1 VVTGGSGPSD
11 AFLFRGYRRPDGKV
25 GTRNYV
31 AVLPTVACAND
42 VAERIAETHPAARP
56 LLHHQGCGQL
66 QPDLRLIER
75 TLIGLACNGNVGAV
89 LLVSLGCE
97 GVNVERIAEAIT
109 ATGKP
114 LVRVNIQEMGSSS
127 RAIRRGREA
136 CRSLGEDCRRSRRS
150 RCGPEG
156 LVVGIKCGASDM
168 TSGIASNP
176 AVGAMVDSLVVRG
189 GTVIVGE
196 TTEFLGA
203 EHLLVRRAATP
214 AVGRAIRRITR
225 EMQRRALA
233 AGGDMLGGQPSHG
246 NIQGGI
252 TTIEEKSLGAVS
264 KAGSGTVHGVLDYAE
279 RPPGPGL
286 YIMDGPGFEPQVL
299 TGLAAGG
306 AQVLVFGTGRGAPQ
320 GFPLT
325 PVVKVSGNPATCR
338 HLRTHIDVDV
348 SAIVTQGRAVAT
360 AGREVAAAVRA
371 AADGRLT
378 RAEHLGYDRTVDI
391 YTRGPSV

>member
-1 VVTGGSGPSD
+1 MATIRTTPASSFV
-11 AFLFRGYRRPDGKV
+11 FRGYRRPDGNT

-42 VAERIAETHPAARP
+42 VAERVAEAHPLARP

-66 QPDLRLIER
+66 QPDLKLIER

-97 GVNVERIAEAIT
+97 GVRVDFIEEAIG

-114 LVRVNIQEMGSSS
+114 LVRVNIQELGSSS
-127 RAIRRGREA
+127 LAIRRGREA
-136 CRSLGEDCRRSRRS
+136 CRSLGEACRRVRRTPS
-150 RCGPEG
+150 GPES

-176 AVGAMVDSLVVRG
+176 AVGAMVDSLVARG
-189 GTVIVGE
+189 GTVIVSE

-214 AVGRAIRRITR
+214 AVARAIRRITR
-225 EMQRRALA
+225 DMQRRALA

-264 KAGSGTVHGVLDYAE
+264 KAGSGTIHGVLDYAE

-286 YIMDGPGFEPQVL
+286 YIMDGPGFEPQAL
-299 TGLAAGG
+299 TGLVAGG

-320 GFPLT
+320 GFHLT
-325 PVVKVSGNPATCR
+325 PVVKVSGNPVTCR
-338 HLRTHIDVDV
+338 RLRMHIDVDV
-348 SAIVTQGRAVAT
+348 SAIVTRGQAVA
-360 AGREVAAAVRA
+360 AGGRQVAAAVQA
-371 AADGRLT
+371 AAGGRLT
-378 RAEHLGYDRTVDI
+378 RAERTGYDRMVDI
-391 YTRGPSV
+391 YTRGPFV